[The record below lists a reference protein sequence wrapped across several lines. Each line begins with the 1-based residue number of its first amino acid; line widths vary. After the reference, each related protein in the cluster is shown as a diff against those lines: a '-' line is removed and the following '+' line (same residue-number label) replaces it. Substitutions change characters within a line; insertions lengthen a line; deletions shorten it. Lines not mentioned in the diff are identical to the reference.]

1 MNPTNLS
8 IQGVAWLKQVEG
20 LRLQPYDDQ
29 TGKPTSC
36 WVRGAT
42 VGYGHLI
49 SQPEWEQL
57 GCGLSQQAADDLLG
71 RDLAPFEK
79 AVTKTIYASLN
90 AGQFDALVILSYNIG
105 IGNFQSSSVVRLVN
119 NPKAAS
125 AYPNLEAAWMA
136 WARSQG
142 KVMQGLIN
150 RRKAEWA
157 MYSNGTY
164 AFW

>member
-1 MNPTNLS
+1 MNPSHLS
-8 IQGVAWLKQVEG
+8 TQGLAWLKHVEG
-20 LRLQPYDDQ
+20 LRLQAYDDQ
-29 TGKPTSC
+29 TGKPTRC

-49 SQPEWEQL
+49 TRDEWAQL
-57 GCGLSQQAADDLLG
+57 GCGLDQQAAGDLLC

-79 AVTKTIYASLN
+79 AVARTIHASIN
-90 AGQFDALVILSYNIG
+90 ANQFDALVILGYNIG
-105 IGNFQSSSVVRLVN
+105 IGNFQSSSVARLVN

-125 AYPNLEAAWMA
+125 NYPNLEAAWMA
-136 WARSQG
+136 WTRSQG
-142 KVMQGLIN
+142 KVMQGLVN

-157 MYSNGTY
+157 IYSTGSY